1 MSEPTKSPNKDDSA
15 TSSSGTQRKTNSP
28 LKKLIN
34 PTDVP
39 IEGKASSP
47 PRTSGKQDDNSSGTE
62 HLYDSIS
69 QILGVKLANWPYSQ
83 DSLNGMVQLRT
94 EQEKTKQEETRHK
107 NLMLSLELLNCAK
120 NARVPPELI
129 PCFFVEP
136 PKEVREKID
145 YYVTSFKNNPPPV
158 QTQPQQGGRRDRGGA
173 YQDMYQ
179 QQQMYSQPLSQAPNL
194 QKTPIY
200 EYPDSGRQSLVSS
213 PVRAPQQPSSTK
225 RGISPSRPSMPSH
238 HRSHTTTGIPPSF
251 TGSTSV
257 WKVNLPQQQQYQFHH
272 WSGPDSKDT
281 NTSETPASTSSSIK
295 RKLSG
300 TKHEPSP
307 SPLKGKMMHSAVHKR
322 NRSDGAALLSS
333 TSGSGGTG
341 PLGSPYVYREHVIV
355 PPLGQIPAQPQF
367 QHRHQPSL
375 SSLSNA
381 AQQAQSQASKTPQQQ
396 QQQGSSSTTT
406 SAGPSSPFHPGP
418 MAPGGPGQSNL
429 RHPHGM
435 QHFMNQPQGYP
446 PPVLYPSSSSSSGSF
461 YPQQQQQQQQPGG
474 PGQGGY
480 SFPPKFQA
488 PSNSSGSAGSGSGH
502 GSGSGSGT
510 GNTGSLITGRAQRR
524 QTSGG
529 QQPSTPGRR

>member
-1 MSEPTKSPNKDDSA
+1 
-15 TSSSGTQRKTNSP
+15 
-28 LKKLIN
+28 
-34 PTDVP
+34 
-39 IEGKASSP
+39 
-47 PRTSGKQDDNSSGTE
+47 
-62 HLYDSIS
+62 
-69 QILGVKLANWPYSQ
+69 
-83 DSLNGMVQLRT
+83 MVQLRT

-120 NARVPPELI
+120 NARIPPELI
-129 PCFFVEP
+129 PCFFVDP
-136 PKEVREKID
+136 PKDVREKID
-145 YYVTSFKNNPPPV
+145 HYVTSFKNNPPPSAQPLP
-158 QTQPQQGGRRDRGGA
+158 QTQPLQGGRRDRGGI
-173 YQDMYQ
+173 YQDMYQQQ
-179 QQQMYSQPLSQAPNL
+179 QQQMYSQPLPQAPNL

-200 EYPDSGRQSLVSS
+200 EYPDSSGRQSLVSS

-238 HRSHTTTGIPPSF
+238 HRSHTTTGIPPSLA
-251 TGSTSV
+251 GSTSV

-281 NTSETPASTSSSIK
+281 NTSETPTSTSSSIK

-333 TSGSGGTG
+333 TGGSGAG
-341 PLGSPYVYREHVIV
+341 PLGSPYVYREHVIG
-355 PPLGQIPAQPQF
+355 PPLGQIPSQPQF
-367 QHRHQPSL
+367 QHRQQPSL
-375 SSLSNA
+375 SSLNNA
-381 AQQAQSQASKTPQQQ
+381 TQQAQSQVSKTPQQQ
-396 QQQGSSSTTT
+396 QQGSSSSTT

-418 MAPGGPGQSNL
+418 MAPGGPGQANL

-435 QHFMNQPQGYP
+435 HHFMNQPQGYP
-446 PPVLYPSSSSSSGSF
+446 PPVLYPSSSSSSTSF
-461 YPQQQQQQQQPGG
+461 YPQQQQQQQKQQPSG

-488 PSNSSGSAGSGSGH
+488 PSDSSGSGGSGAGPGSGPGSGAGS
-502 GSGSGSGT
+502 SGS
-510 GNTGSLITGRAQRR
+510 LLTGRAQRR